1 MNADNIHYL
10 IHSVMFL
17 LVLGMKYIADAKHI
31 SNQAQ
36 IVASDKKILDLETR
50 IKELEKK

>member
-17 LVLGMKYIADAKHI
+17 MVLAMKYVADAKHI

-36 IVASDKKILDLETR
+36 ITSNDTKILALETR
-50 IKELEKK
+50 IKELENK